1 MTALLIVLSFWLV
14 LEHSLQ
20 KGLARS
26 LQNQETSDAVLLHAL
41 EDTVVRSFQAIN
53 ASLATISESL
63 PLLGDEQNIT
73 RILSDQLRT
82 APQLRAVDLIRLD
95 QTVIASATGYQYED
109 GSKGIL
115 CVQPLLENNLIE
127 FVIGD
132 PQEGRYPGDLFGA
145 RTGLHYVPFCFPV
158 RSESGEL
165 VSVLVASINPQ
176 YFTNLFQ
183 SVIDANQSKIRLH
196 RYDGLTLMG
205 SDAVAASET
214 LLARVKQRSWGA
226 YRVAEGSDDAALLSY
241 RSTSLLP
248 LIISM
253 ESSEAF
259 SLDAWRK
266 DERMLSMVMMVL
278 IALVTAIALVFVIL
292 FEKRDLAQG
301 DIHLLS
307 TAIRS
312 AANAIFITNK
322 AGKIHW
328 VNDAF
333 CRLTGYEFSEI
344 KDKTPKFLNSGQHS
358 PQFFKELW
366 QTILNG
372 ESWRGELHNRHK
384 SGERLTVEQ
393 TITPILNI
401 KGDVEHF
408 VAVHED
414 VTARKHA
421 EEKALYLAGHDP
433 LTGLPNRRHFEQ
445 RIHHVF
451 EAPAPE
457 VAGILFIDL
466 DRFKEIN
473 DTMGHEAG
481 DSLLSRTTERLVQL
495 LGDQYLLA
503 RLGGDE
509 FAILAYPVLND
520 IELSNLAS
528 QVIETVATPFEYGE
542 AVFTVTCSVGIAQ
555 SFVNSGCDA
564 SSLLRQADMAMYR
577 AKHEGKNTYRFFDE
591 AMDALMKRRVYLQQQ
606 LDIAVKSDHELSLR
620 FQPQVDSFT
629 GQVCGAESLL
639 RWETEE
645 GEWISP
651 AEFIG
656 IAEET
661 GQILEVGNWLMES
674 LFRQMAD
681 WNARHVPFGKI
692 AMNVSAVQLA
702 RDTLADRL
710 LSLMRAF
717 EIPPE
722 QLSIEIT
729 ETTLMATS
737 DLVELNLKQLKQ
749 AGVTLAIDD
758 FGTGYSSLSY
768 LKSLNADYL
777 KIDRSFVIGIG
788 KNRSDESII
797 EATIAL
803 AKSLELATVA
813 EGVDSEEQLVF
824 LQQRHCNFIQ
834 GYLFA
839 KPLLAEEFEV
849 FMSSGASLRTGLDT
863 TMETTK

>member
-1 MTALLIVLSFWLV
+1 MTAFLVVLSFWLV
-14 LEHSLQ
+14 LEHSLRQ
-20 KGLARS
+20 GLERS

-53 ASLATISESL
+53 ASLTTISESL
-63 PLLGDEQNIT
+63 PKLGDEHNIA

-82 APQLRAVDLIRLD
+82 APQIRAVDLIRLD
-95 QTVIASATGYQYED
+95 QSVIASATGYQFQT
-109 GSKGIL
+109 GSQGL
-115 CVQPLLENNLIE
+115 SCVQPLLENDLADFI
-127 FVIGD
+127 IGN
-132 PQEGRYPGDLFGA
+132 PETGRYPGDPFGA
-145 RTGLHYVPFCFPV
+145 RTGLYYIPFCLPV
-158 RSESGEL
+158 RSEQGHIE
-165 VSVLVASINPQ
+165 SVLVASINPQ

-183 SVIDANQSKIRLH
+183 SVINANQSKIRLY
-196 RYDGLTLMG
+196 RYDGQFLIG
-205 SDAVAASET
+205 SDEANASPA
-214 LLARVKQRSWGA
+214 LLTQLKEKSWGA
-226 YRVAEGSDDAALLSY
+226 YRIKQGSEDAALLSY

-259 SLDAWRK
+259 SLAAWRK
-266 DERMLSMVMMVL
+266 DERMLSLVMMVL
-278 IALVTAIALVFVIL
+278 VALVAAVALIIAML

-322 AGKIHW
+322 QGQIHW
-328 VNDAF
+328 VNEAF
-333 CRLTGYEFSEI
+333 SRLTGYEFAEI
-344 KDKTPKFLNSGQHS
+344 KGKTPKFLNSGQHS

-366 QTILNG
+366 HTILSG
-372 ESWRGELHNRHK
+372 ESWRGELHNKHK

-393 TITPILNI
+393 TITPILNA

-408 VAVHED
+408 IAVHED

-445 RIHHVF
+445 RIHHIF
-451 EAPAPE
+451 EVSAPE
-457 VAGILFIDL
+457 MAGILFIDL

-481 DSLLSRTTERLVQL
+481 DCLLARTTERLVQL
-495 LGDQYLLA
+495 LDDQYLLA

-509 FAILAYPVLND
+509 FAILAYPVIND
-520 IELSNLAS
+520 VELSNLAIR
-528 QVIETVATPFEYGE
+528 VIDAVATPFEYNE
-542 AVFTVTCSVGIAQ
+542 SVFTVTCSVGIAQ
-555 SFVNSGCDA
+555 GLINGSDA
-564 SSLLRQADMAMYR
+564 STLLRQADMAMYR
-577 AKHEGKNTYRFFDE
+577 AKHEGKNTYRFFDQ

-606 LDIAVKSDHELSLR
+606 LDVAVRSQDELSLR
-620 FQPQVDSFT
+620 FQPQVDALT
-629 GQVCGAESLL
+629 GKVCGAESLL

-681 WNARHVPFGKI
+681 WNARRIPFGKI

-717 EIPPE
+717 DIPPE

-729 ETTLMATS
+729 ETTLMITS
-737 DLVELNLKQLKQ
+737 DLVELNLRQLKQ

-768 LKSLNADYL
+768 LKSLDADYL
-777 KIDRSFVIGIG
+777 KIDRSFIIGIG
-788 KNRSDESII
+788 QDSSDESII

-813 EGVDSEEQLVF
+813 EGVDSQPQLSF
-824 LQQRHCNFIQ
+824 LQAHGCNLIQ

-839 KPLLAEEFEV
+839 KPLLADEFEA
-849 FMSSGASLRTGLDT
+849 FIHKGQSLATQQNT
-863 TMETTK
+863 TVEPHS